1 MFTGLVEGRARVV
14 GLTPEP
20 PGVLLMI
27 DPPIDLPQLSERDR
41 PRIGDSIAI
50 NGCCLTIV
58 ALSRGTWAF
67 QAGEE
72 TLSRTNLGELRP
84 GDAVNIERSLLAD
97 GRIGGH
103 FVQGHVDD
111 IGRVDVID
119 KSGEWVTMSFRVPPR
134 LTPQMVS
141 KGSITVDGISLTLVD
156 VEEDRFS
163 VALIPHTL
171 EVTTLGIRQPGD
183 AVNIETDI
191 LGKYMEKLVRGEGR
205 TADAR

>member
-27 DPPIDLPQLSERDR
+27 DPPAGMLKTSDRDV
-41 PRIGDSIAI
+41 PRIGDSVAI

-72 TLSRTNLGELRP
+72 TLSRTNLGGLRP
-84 GDAVNIERSLLAD
+84 GDAVNIERSLPAD

-111 IGRVDVID
+111 VGTVNAID
-119 KSGEWVTMSFRVPPR
+119 RSGEWITMWFRVPSR
-134 LTPQMVS
+134 LTRQMVS

-156 VEEDRFS
+156 VEADRFS

-171 EVTTLGIRQPGD
+171 EVTTLGLRQPGD
-183 AVNIETDI
+183 QVNIETDI
-191 LGKYMEKLVRGEGR
+191 LGKYMEKLLAGDGQRR
-205 TADAR
+205 